1 MDGLLRQTWPEAGL
15 TGQGEGPVQIPQS
28 FSVGI
33 RRLPDV
39 RDEGKG
45 EAVLCPHVGRLGG
58 FHLRPQRL
66 GGGRVEEGLSGGDLG
81 GVLHGQRGRRR
92 SLAQS
97 GTGWNFSGALFQC
110 DPKVW
115 SLSSFEVICQPL
127 NE

>member
-1 MDGLLRQTWPEAGL
+1 MEGLLRQTWPEAGL

-28 FSVGI
+28 FVVGI
-33 RRLPDV
+33 GRLPDV
-39 RDEGKG
+39 RDEGEG

-81 GVLHGQRGRRR
+81 GVFHGQRGRRR

-97 GTGWNFSGALFQC
+97 GTRLNYLRAFFS
-110 DPKVW
+110 V
-115 SLSSFEVICQPL
+115 
-127 NE
+127 